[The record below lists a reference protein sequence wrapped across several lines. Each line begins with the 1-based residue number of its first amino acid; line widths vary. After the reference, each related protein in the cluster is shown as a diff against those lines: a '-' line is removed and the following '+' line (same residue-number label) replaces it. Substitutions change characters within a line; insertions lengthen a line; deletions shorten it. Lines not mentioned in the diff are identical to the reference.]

1 VWEGQ
6 DQSEDEQDHH
16 QQDDDQICQ
25 RYLHHAP
32 LQKNR
37 RIAIHDDASGLLLC
51 SNMSISLSA
60 GQERTKQQEKPIE
73 PKVLSD
79 VVEISYAAIADS

>member
-1 VWEGQ
+1 
-6 DQSEDEQDHH
+6 
-16 QQDDDQICQ
+16 
-25 RYLHHAP
+25 
-32 LQKNR
+32 
-37 RIAIHDDASGLLLC
+37 
-51 SNMSISLSA
+51 MSISLSA